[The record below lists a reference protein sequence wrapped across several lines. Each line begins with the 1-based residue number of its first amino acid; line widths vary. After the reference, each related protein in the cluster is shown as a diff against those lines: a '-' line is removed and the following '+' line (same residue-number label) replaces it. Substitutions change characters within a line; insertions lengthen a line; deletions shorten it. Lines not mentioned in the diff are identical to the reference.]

1 MTITLIIVSLL
12 FTAIFRGAR
21 WVAALLVAASIML
34 ILFCPIL
41 IIDIKN
47 ASGGKKDKKEEAKKI
62 DLKRAEIELER
73 EKLEVEKLKLQKGIA
88 DDSRNYCK
96 FCGSAITG
104 APKICPKC
112 GVSLT
117 E

>member
-1 MTITLIIVSLL
+1 L

-21 WVAALLVAASIML
+21 WVAAPMVASLIML

-47 ASGGKKDKKEEAKKI
+47 ASGGKKDKKEETKKI
-62 DLKRAEIELER
+62 ELKRAEIELER

-96 FCGSAITG
+96 FCGEPIVG
-104 APKICPKC
+104 KPNICPHC
-112 GVSLT
+112 GSTLS